1 MQTIPLTL
9 TIPGFD
15 VPAALTLPKG
25 DVRGAVLL
33 VPGSLF
39 SDVDGNYPSWQSF
52 PRTYGH
58 LAEGLARHG
67 LATLRFAK
75 LGPGSGSVQ
84 TNAILGAASRTW
96 AGRVRTARAALALMR
111 AELASRGI
119 TPAKVVLA
127 GHSEGSVVVSVL
139 AREGVDVDG
148 IVLLSGPSVGI
159 FDIMREQMGAMT
171 PPDQLE
177 QQRDVFEEVIGV
189 IRRGEPI
196 SDALKQRAAGPT
208 GAGALVSFPP
218 EALTYMRDVD
228 ATDPVA
234 EIANYAGPVLI
245 VQGGADASVPT
256 HHAERLRDARL
267 AAGRPTEYAFFPE
280 LHHMYKVIPAGT
292 PAMEA
297 FGYPGPTDPRVDA
310 AIAEWLDGQAG
321 SDEGASSAK
330 RWVLRSP

>member
-9 TIPGFD
+9 AVPGFE
-15 VPAALTLPKG
+15 VPAALTLPEG

-39 SDVDGNYPSWQSF
+39 SDVDGNYPTWQSF

-58 LAEGLARHG
+58 LAEGLARRG
-67 LATLRFAK
+67 LAALRFAK

-84 TNAILGAASRTW
+84 TDATLGAASRTW
-96 AGRVRTARAALALMR
+96 AGRMRTARAALELMR
-111 AELASRGI
+111 AELASRGV
-119 TPAKVVLA
+119 TPPRVVLA

-159 FDIMREQMGAMT
+159 FGIMREQMDAMT

-177 QQRDVFEEVIGV
+177 QQREVLEEVIDV
-189 IRRGEPI
+189 IRRGAPI

-208 GAGALVSFPP
+208 GAGALVNFPR
-218 EALTYMRDVD
+218 ESLAYMRDVD

-234 EIANYAGPVLI
+234 EIASYAGPVLI

-256 HHAERLRDARL
+256 HHAERLRDARR
-267 AAGRPTEYAFFPE
+267 AAGRPTQYAFFPE
-280 LHHMYKVIPAGT
+280 LHHMYKQVPVGT
-292 PAMEA
+292 PPAEA
-297 FGYPGPTDPRVDA
+297 FGFPGPTDPRVDG
-310 AIAEWLDGQAG
+310 AIAN
-321 SDEGASSAK
+321 
-330 RWVLRSP
+330 WVAESL